1 MERQVQLV
9 VVSGQEAGK
18 CYCIPEQGATIGRSR
33 TADISLSDEAL
44 SRQHCRIFF
53 TDGPVLQ
60 DLISSNGTLL
70 NGESVRNEPL
80 PLKEGDVITLG
91 SWVLRVAQITTT
103 QPVATLPVAAPVAAP
118 VVAPVESPTPAVAQ
132 SLFGETPAALTSAEP
147 PAAESTVSPN
157 LFGEAEASAEET
169 KPEASKKRLLIV
181 LGACLLLLGL
191 LLPIAW
197 MMETPKEEPPSV
209 RKIVRSAPLA
219 EFNYERL
226 VIDAQHLFRYTLSY
240 QAATNVLMLNV
251 SDLGEADRS
260 FSKRVELSKD
270 AKDTLMKLLWEV
282 DVSKIGE
289 IFPERSHD
297 GISFERRTLTL
308 VRGTEVWQRVAENVS
323 HALFNG
329 ICETLEFFAR
339 NELQVWA
346 AQYSVAELEAM
357 AEEQLAIADR
367 YWEQRDL
374 GDDKL
379 WQAVVAYRK
388 GLSALETLNP
398 KPKSMV
404 ALTQGLQTAEA
415 LLGERY
421 EAVLFEVDQA
431 LNTQRYDMAIQ
442 QLQKILRMIPE
453 RDDERHQQASEKL
466 LTVEQRR
473 GKKGGR

>member
-18 CYCIPEQGATIGRSR
+18 IYCIPEQGATIGRSR

-53 TDGPVLQ
+53 TDKPVLQ

-70 NGESVRNEPL
+70 NGQSVRNEPL

-91 SWVLRVAQITTT
+91 SWVLRVGQITMPDTKDE
-103 QPVATLPVAAPVAAP
+103 AP
-118 VVAPVESPTPAVAQ
+118 VVAPVAVVTPEAPVAQ
-132 SLFGETPAALTSAEP
+132 PLFSETEAPATSPAAD
-147 PAAESTVSPN
+147 AASPN
-157 LFGEAEASAEET
+157 LFGETEPEATET
-169 KPEASKKRLLIV
+169 KPDASKKRLLIV
-181 LGACLLLLGL
+181 LGACVLVLGL
-191 LLPIAW
+191 LLPMVW
-197 MMETPKEEPPSV
+197 LMEKPAETSPSV
-209 RKIVRSAPLA
+209 RKIVRTAPLA
-219 EFNYERL
+219 EFSYERL

-251 SDLGEADRS
+251 NDLGDADRS
-260 FSKRVELSKD
+260 FAKRLELSKD
-270 AKDTLMKLLWEV
+270 AKAALMKLLWEV

-297 GISFERRTLTL
+297 GISFERRSLTL
-308 VRGTEVWQRVAENVS
+308 VRGTEVWQRVAENVA
-323 HALFNG
+323 HPAFNG

-346 AQYSVAELEAM
+346 AQYSVAELEVM
-357 AEEQLAIADR
+357 ADEQLAIAER

-379 WQAVVAYRK
+379 WSAVVAYRK

-398 KPKSMV
+398 KPKSMG
-404 ALTQGLQTAEA
+404 ALSQGLQQAETVLA
-415 LLGERY
+415 ERY
-421 EAVLFEVDQA
+421 EAALFEVDQA
-431 LNTQRYDMAIQ
+431 LNTQRYEIAIQ
-442 QLQKILRMIPE
+442 QLQKILRMIPD
-453 RDDERHQQASEKL
+453 RDDQRHQQASEKL

>member
-1 MERQVQLV
+1 
-9 VVSGQEAGK
+9 
-18 CYCIPEQGATIGRSR
+18 
-33 TADISLSDEAL
+33 
-44 SRQHCRIFF
+44 
-53 TDGPVLQ
+53 
-60 DLISSNGTLL
+60 
-70 NGESVRNEPL
+70 
-80 PLKEGDVITLG
+80 
-91 SWVLRVAQITTT
+91 
-103 QPVATLPVAAPVAAP
+103 
-118 VVAPVESPTPAVAQ
+118 
-132 SLFGETPAALTSAEP
+132 
-147 PAAESTVSPN
+147 
-157 LFGEAEASAEET
+157 
-169 KPEASKKRLLIV
+169 
-181 LGACLLLLGL
+181 
-191 LLPIAW
+191 
-197 MMETPKEEPPSV
+197 METPKEEPPSV

-270 AKDTLMKLLWEV
+270 AKETLMKLLWEV

>member
-1 MERQVQLV
+1 
-9 VVSGQEAGK
+9 
-18 CYCIPEQGATIGRSR
+18 
-33 TADISLSDEAL
+33 
-44 SRQHCRIFF
+44 
-53 TDGPVLQ
+53 
-60 DLISSNGTLL
+60 
-70 NGESVRNEPL
+70 
-80 PLKEGDVITLG
+80 
-91 SWVLRVAQITTT
+91 
-103 QPVATLPVAAPVAAP
+103 
-118 VVAPVESPTPAVAQ
+118 
-132 SLFGETPAALTSAEP
+132 
-147 PAAESTVSPN
+147 
-157 LFGEAEASAEET
+157 
-169 KPEASKKRLLIV
+169 
-181 LGACLLLLGL
+181 
-191 LLPIAW
+191 
-197 MMETPKEEPPSV
+197 
-209 RKIVRSAPLA
+209 LA

-226 VIDAQHLFRYTLSY
+226 VIDAQHLFRYSLSY